1 MSRIGVALVVG
12 GALGI
17 LDGLT
22 AWFTPEVRSQL
33 LGIVIGSTVKGLIA
47 GALIGLFARKA
58 GRVLPT
64 VIFGTV
70 IGAPRARDRAAPGVP
85 LPGDHPARHAG
96 RAPHRIRDDALRPA
110 ADGRSGDGPVG
121 STRAASGS

>member
-33 LGIVIGSTVKGLIA
+33 LGIVAGSTVKGLIA
-47 GALIGLFARKA
+47 GALIGIVRAQGGADGADAGLRDRSRRAARA
-58 GRVLPT
+58 GH
-64 VIFGTV
+64 
-70 IGAPRARDRAAPGVP
+70 RAAPRFP
-85 LPGDHPARHAG
+85 LPGDHPARDAG
-96 RAPHRIRDDALRPA
+96 RAPH
-110 ADGRSGDGPVG
+110 
-121 STRAASGS
+121 